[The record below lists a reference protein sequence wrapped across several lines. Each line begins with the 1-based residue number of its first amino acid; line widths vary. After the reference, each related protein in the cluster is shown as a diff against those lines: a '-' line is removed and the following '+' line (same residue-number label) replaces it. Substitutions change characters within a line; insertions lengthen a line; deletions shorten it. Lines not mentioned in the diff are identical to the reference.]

1 MEIKTVGV
9 MGAGIMGAGIVQVCA
24 QSGYRVVVSE
34 INDELLRKGLGTVDH
49 FLGRA
54 VKKEKITAEEKD
66 EILERIQGTTDP
78 KDFKDCDLIVEAVIE
93 NLELKKEMFEQLDE
107 VCPPHALLTSNTSS
121 MTITEMAAVT
131 ERMDKVA
138 GLHFFNPVPVMRLV
152 EIVRTI
158 VTSDETVE
166 TLRGF
171 SESLGKTV
179 VVAKDTPGFIVNR
192 LLIPYLLNAIR
203 VYESGLA
210 STEDIDT
217 AIELGLNHPMG
228 PFRLLDILGNDTT
241 LFIADNM
248 FDEFKDDVYAAPV
261 LLRRMVSAG
270 ILGRKSGKGFC
281 GEYKR

>member
-1 MEIKTVGV
+1 MEIKRVGV
-9 MGAGIMGAGIVQVCA
+9 VGAGIMGAGIVQVCA
-24 QSGYRVVVSE
+24 QSGHQVVVSE
-34 INDELLRKGLGTVDH
+34 INDELLQKGMGTIDF

-54 VKKEKITAEEKD
+54 VKKEKITAEDKD
-66 EILERIQGTTDP
+66 EIMRRIQGTTDP
-78 KDFKDCDLIVEAVIE
+78 QDFKDCDLIVEAIIE
-93 NLELKKEMFEQLDE
+93 NLELKKEVFKQLDE
-107 VCPPHALLTSNTSS
+107 ICPPHALLTSNTSS
-121 MTITEMAAVT
+121 MTIVEMAAAT
-131 ERMDKVA
+131 KRMDKVA

-158 VTSDETVE
+158 TTSDETVDALK
-166 TLRGF
+166 TF
-171 SESLGKTV
+171 SKSLGKTV
-179 VVAKDTPGFIVNR
+179 VMAKDTPGFVVNR

-210 STEDIDT
+210 GIEDIDT

-241 LFIADNM
+241 LSIADNM
-248 FDEFKDDVYAAPV
+248 FNEFKDDMYAAPV

-270 ILGRKSGKGFC
+270 ILGRKSGKGFY

>member
-9 MGAGIMGAGIVQVCA
+9 VGAGIMGAGIVQVSA
-24 QSGYRVVVSE
+24 QSGYEVVVSE
-34 INDELLRKGLGTVDH
+34 MNDELLQKGIGTVDH

-54 VKKEKITAEEKD
+54 VEKERITADEKD
-66 EILERIQGTTDP
+66 EIMGRIKGTTDP
-78 KDFKDCDLIVEAVIE
+78 KDFKDCDLVVEAVIE
-93 NLELKKEMFEQLDE
+93 NLELKKEVFERLDE
-107 VCPPHALLTSNTSS
+107 ICPPHALLTSNTSS
-121 MTITEMAAVT
+121 MTITEMAAAT
-131 ERMDKVA
+131 NRMDKVA

-158 VTSDETVE
+158 VTSDETVRILKE
-166 TLRGF
+166 F
-171 SESLGKTV
+171 SESVGKTV
-179 VVAKDTPGFIVNR
+179 VMAKDTPGFIVNR

-210 STEDIDT
+210 SIEDIDT

-248 FDEFKDDVYAAPV
+248 FNEFKDNMYAAPV

-270 ILGRKSGKGFC
+270 ILGRKSGEGFY
-281 GEYKR
+281 GEYK

>member
-1 MEIKTVGV
+1 MEIKRVGV
-9 MGAGIMGAGIVQVCA
+9 VGAGIMGAGIVQVCA
-24 QSGYRVVVSE
+24 QSGHQVVVSE
-34 INDELLRKGLGTVDH
+34 INDELLQKGMGTVDF

-54 VKKEKITAEEKD
+54 VKKEKITAEDKD
-66 EILERIQGTTDP
+66 EIMGRIRGTTDP
-78 KDFKDCDLIVEAVIE
+78 QDFRDCDLIVEAIIE
-93 NLELKKEMFEQLDE
+93 SLELKKEVFKKLDE
-107 VCPPHALLTSNTSS
+107 ICPPHALLTSNTSS
-121 MTITEMAAVT
+121 MTIVEMAAVT
-131 ERMDKVA
+131 KRMDKVA

-158 VTSDETVE
+158 TTSDETVDALK
-166 TLRGF
+166 TF

-179 VVAKDTPGFIVNR
+179 VMAKDTPGFVVNR

-210 STEDIDT
+210 GIEDIDT

-241 LFIADNM
+241 LSIADNM
-248 FDEFKDDVYAAPV
+248 FNEFKDDMYAAPV

-270 ILGRKSGKGFC
+270 ILGRKSGQGFY
-281 GEYKR
+281 GEYK

>member
-9 MGAGIMGAGIVQVCA
+9 VGAGIMGAGIVQVSA
-24 QSGYRVVVSE
+24 QSGYQVVVSE
-34 INDELLRKGLGTVDH
+34 INDELLQKGIGTVDH

-54 VKKEKITAEEKD
+54 VEKERITADEKD
-66 EILERIQGTTDP
+66 EIMGRIKGTTDP
-78 KDFKDCDLIVEAVIE
+78 KDFKDCDLVVEAVIE
-93 NLELKKEMFEQLDE
+93 NLELKKEVFERLDE
-107 VCPPHALLTSNTSS
+107 ICPPHALLTSNTSS
-121 MTITEMAAVT
+121 MTITEMAAAT
-131 ERMDKVA
+131 NRMDKVA

-158 VTSDETVE
+158 VTSDETVRILKE
-166 TLRGF
+166 F
-171 SESLGKTV
+171 SESVGKTAV
-179 VVAKDTPGFIVNR
+179 MAKDTPGFIVNR

-210 STEDIDT
+210 SIEDIDT

-248 FDEFKDDVYAAPV
+248 FNEFKDNVYAAPV

-270 ILGRKSGKGFC
+270 ILGRKSGEGFY
-281 GEYKR
+281 GEYK